1 MPGRVSRLPVLERI
15 KELSMVVSIVTHN
28 KRPVQKQFTA
38 RAYLLA
44 IAGICEHGLRARDE
58 REAAAALRIIAGDAP
73 RLLAQVRA

>member
-15 KELSMVVSIVTHN
+15 KELSMVVSIVTQQR
-28 KRPVQKQFTA
+28 RPPQKQFSA

-44 IAGICEHGLRARDE
+44 IKGICEHGLSRDE

-73 RLLAQVRA
+73 RLLAAIRA